1 MLTCALIFESQFVA
15 PVLAQS
21 NGDVVGGWSVKNQGG
36 YYSESNGT
44 IRIWSDAHDQGVILY
59 KEISPKSDSEFSLQ
73 VKAARMDGFGI
84 VIGDIDTGRQMNF
97 EFHNKYGTNTF
108 LLARAVKETNWETG
122 VYGTYWD
129 WQGFACGQENVWYTM
144 KLTVKAEPFV
154 VTGQVYSENGTLLG
168 KLSLSDMENFQFKDI
183 QNVEIMNPWGGDY
196 YVRNIS
202 NITDISSNTDTSD
215 VISNNNGSDTEGLM
229 QSQITITPEVSS
241 TILSTPINIKGKL
254 ADSNGSSITNE
265 NVILSYSFPG
275 INGWLPISSAYTD
288 ASGEYAIQWANTAT
302 GCFSLKV
309 QWNGNTTCLGC
320 SNTTTVNILPYKDS
334 SVFFVQSNSTVTALS
349 FNSTSLELAFSVT
362 GPSGT
367 RGYTQVTIDNS
378 LISNPENLQVKLDG
392 KELDYTIMQLDN
404 SWVITLNYS
413 HSTHEI
419 NMQLQASQ
427 QTEIGQNYL
436 LLTGVILAVFFAV
449 LIGLILVL
457 RNKKNCAIKSLEG

>member
-1 MLTCALIFESQFVA
+1 M
-15 PVLAQS
+15 AQS
-21 NGDVVGGWSVKNQGG
+21 NGDVVGGWTVKNQGG

-59 KEISPKSDSEFSLQ
+59 KEISPKSDFEFSLQ

-108 LLARAVKETNWETG
+108 LLARAVNETSWSTG
-122 VYGTYWD
+122 MYGTYWD
-129 WQGFACGQENVWYTM
+129 WQGMAYGQENVWYTM

-154 VTGQVYSENGTLLG
+154 VTGQVYSENGALLG
-168 KLSLSDMENFQFKDI
+168 SLSLSDMENFLFKDI
-183 QNVEIMNPWGGDY
+183 ENVEIMNPWGGDY

-202 NITDISSNTDTSD
+202 DVSD
-215 VISNNNGSDTEGLM
+215 VAGSNGSDEVM
-229 QSQITITPEVSS
+229 QSQISITPEVSS
-241 TILSTPINIKGKL
+241 TSLNTPINIKGKL
-254 ADSNGSSITNE
+254 SDSNE
-265 NVILSYSFPG
+265 NPIANATIVLSYSFPG
-275 INGWLPISSAYTD
+275 IDGWLPISSTYTD

-302 GCFSLKV
+302 GYFSLKA

-320 SNTTTVNILPYKDS
+320 SNSTTVNILPYEDNN
-334 SVFFVQSNSTVTALS
+334 VFFVQSNSTVTALS
-349 FNSTSLELAFSVT
+349 FNSTTLELAFSVT

-378 LISNPENLQVKLDG
+378 LISNPENLQVKFDG
-392 KELDYTIMQLDN
+392 KELEYTITQLDN

-419 NMQLQASQ
+419 SMQLQASQ
-427 QTEIGQNYL
+427 QTEISQNQPL
-436 LLTGVILAVFFAV
+436 WTGVILAVFFAA
-449 LIGLILVL
+449 LIGCILVL
-457 RNKKNCAIKSLEG
+457 RNKKTA

>member
-1 MLTCALIFESQFVA
+1 
-15 PVLAQS
+15 
-21 NGDVVGGWSVKNQGG
+21 
-36 YYSESNGT
+36 
-44 IRIWSDAHDQGVILY
+44 
-59 KEISPKSDSEFSLQ
+59 
-73 VKAARMDGFGI
+73 MDGFGI

-108 LLARAVKETNWETG
+108 LLARAVNETSWETG

-144 KLTVKAEPFV
+144 KLTVQAEPFV

-168 KLSLSDMENFQFKDI
+168 SLSLSDMENFLFEDI

-202 NITDISSNTDTSD
+202 DVSDNTDSGVSD
-215 VISNNNGSDTEGLM
+215 EVT
-229 QSQITITPEVSS
+229 QSQISITPEVSS
-241 TILSTPINIKGKL
+241 TTLDTPITIKGKL
-254 ADSNGSSITNE
+254 SASDGKPIANATI
-265 NVILSYSFPG
+265 VLSYSFIG
-275 INGWLPISSAYTD
+275 LEGWLPISSAYTD
-288 ASGEYAIQWANTAT
+288 EFGEYMIQWVNTAT
-302 GCFSLKV
+302 GYFSLKA

-320 SNTTTVNILPYKDS
+320 SNSTTVNILPYEDNN
-334 SVFFVQSNSTVTALS
+334 VFFVQSNSTVTALS
-349 FNSTSLELAFSVT
+349 FNSTTLELAFSVT

-367 RGYTQVTIDNS
+367 CGYTQVTIDNS

-392 KELDYTIMQLDN
+392 KELDYTITQLDN

-427 QTEIGQNYL
+427 QTEIDQNYL
-436 LLTGVILAVFFAV
+436 LLTGVILAVFLAV
-449 LIGLILVL
+449 LIGSVLVL
-457 RNKKNCAIKSLEG
+457 RNKKTAQ